1 MEKIK
6 ILKHNER
13 LTKKSLS
20 KILKKLNV
28 SVEDLDKDEYFW
40 LMLASGAFQ
49 FKGDITY
56 DFIQDKICGE
66 EMENEDGHWFHLF
79 QKDSGYKCRIILDRK
94 DGLHAYYNN
103 KLLLTTDDF
112 NDILKLK
119 SEWINKQNLK

>member
-1 MEKIK
+1 MKKIK

-20 KILKKLNV
+20 KILNV

-40 LMLASGAFQ
+40 LILASGAFQ

-56 DFIQDKICGE
+56 DFIQDKVCGVGD
-66 EMENEDGHWFHLF
+66 EDGHWFHLF
-79 QKDSGYKCRIILDRK
+79 QKDSGYKCRIILDRE
-94 DGLHAYYNN
+94 DGLQAYYNN
-103 KLLLTTDDF
+103 NLLLTTDNF

-119 SEWINKQNLK
+119 SEWINKQKLK

>member
-1 MEKIK
+1 MKKIK

-20 KILKKLNV
+20 KILNV

-40 LMLASGAFQ
+40 LILASGAFQ

-56 DFIQDKICGE
+56 DFIQDKVCG
-66 EMENEDGHWFHLF
+66 DGHWFHLF
-79 QKDSGYKCRIILDRK
+79 QEDSGYKCRIILDRE
-94 DGLHAYYNN
+94 DGLHAYYND
-103 KLLLTTDDF
+103 KLLLTTDNF

-119 SEWINKQNLK
+119 SEWTNKQKLK